1 MVFAGVNMVVFVV
14 GLGFDKRNGVLTRKN
29 VLVVT
34 FFFLR
39 IGYFEI
45 SVEPTYSKMSK
56 KNRSLLR

>member
-1 MVFAGVNMVVFVV
+1 MVVFVV